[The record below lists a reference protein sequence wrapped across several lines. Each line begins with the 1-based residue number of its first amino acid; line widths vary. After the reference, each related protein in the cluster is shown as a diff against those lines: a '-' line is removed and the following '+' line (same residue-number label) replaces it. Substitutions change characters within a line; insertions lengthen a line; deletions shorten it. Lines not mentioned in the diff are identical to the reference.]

1 MLQFGLMEFSSTMS
15 LFEFT
20 VLSLLYVASFAMF
33 LDSIFKGTIFLVLAR
48 KDFNMLSIN
57 YFVDNKKQIFNF
69 N

>member
-1 MLQFGLMEFSSTMS
+1 MLQFALMEFSSTMS

-48 KDFNMLSIN
+48 NVFNMLSIN
-57 YFVDNKKQIFNF
+57 HFVDNKK
-69 N
+69 

>member
-48 KDFNMLSIN
+48 KDFNMFKYKL
-57 YFVDNKKQIFNF
+57 FCR
-69 N
+69 